1 MSIRSGHERW
11 ILEVVRGRDVGRR
24 YVVGT
29 GESPIGNALAGASG
43 FDLADQESN
52 SPRRMA
58 GRHACLI
65 VEGETLTIRDLESPG
80 GTFVNRQRLL
90 AGQARRLLAGDLIQL
105 GGVQLQVKRDGQLET
120 QTQRPFEQQQ
130 QQQPQAQAQTQ
141 ARPGALPIPFSIA
154 GGPTCKTW
162 DDFLNLS
169 AQRWALVRDEL
180 TSGRIAEHLRRVG
193 RIDLVPRAEPTL
205 SADEQLDAWLAR
217 LPASQSSEPE
227 LDVHPQVLVLRAAM
241 AGGLVRKSLRITNV
255 GYRLLRSTARVEPA
269 ATTSIRVAAEFATRP
284 FLTIDHTDIPVEIEL
299 PESARSA
306 TLGSIVVESNGG
318 ARRVEVR
325 LEPPAL
331 NVAGPDGET
340 GSAPVDLIAHSRPLG
355 QLVKA
360 QPLSRRLIFV
370 PLALVVFRLLM
381 VVANLIPLGSPRASR
396 FEPTL
401 GSMALL
407 LAAAGVVAGIARCA
421 RGSDGFEIVPSGFT
435 GAMLGILVAAVGFA
449 VIRSGESLLGGWAS
463 SSVAA
468 LLLWALLGVAIAFVS
483 WLVLPPSPPIS
494 TTPEP
499 AS

>member
-1 MSIRSGHERW
+1 MSTTSGHERW

-29 GESPIGNALAGASG
+29 GETPIGNALAGASG

-58 GRHACLI
+58 GRHACLM
-65 VEGETLTIRDLESPG
+65 VEGEALTIRDLESPG

-90 AGQARRLLAGDLIQL
+90 AGQARRLQAGDLIQL
-105 GGVQLQVKRDGQLET
+105 GGVQLQVQRDGQLET
-120 QTQRPFEQQQ
+120 QTQRPFEQQ
-130 QQQPQAQAQTQ
+130 PQAQTQ
-141 ARPGALPIPFSIA
+141 ARSGTLPIPFSIA
-154 GGPTCKTW
+154 GGSTCKTW

-193 RIDLVPRAEPTL
+193 RMDLVPRAEPTL

-217 LPASQSSEPE
+217 LPASRSSEPE

-241 AGGLVRKSLRITNV
+241 AGGLVRRSLRITNV

-318 ARRVEVR
+318 TRRVEVR
-325 LEPPAL
+325 LERPAL

-370 PLALVVFRLLM
+370 PLALVVFRLL
-381 VVANLIPLGSPRASR
+381 VPVASFIPLGASGASR
-396 FEPTL
+396 FQPTL

-407 LAAAGVVAGIARCA
+407 LAAAGAVAGLA
-421 RGSDGFEIVPSGFT
+421 RGARGGDGFEIAPSGFT

-449 VIRSGESLLGGWAS
+449 LIRSGESLLGGWAS
-463 SSVAA
+463 SPVAA
-468 LLLWALLGVAIAFVS
+468 LLLWALLGVAIALVS